1 MTKRRLWKRPLVVVL
16 LSLLPAIA
24 SGCAVIGGS
33 PQSVNRPAGDS
44 MRKIWDLF
52 VPIFWLSVLV
62 FVLVTAILLFALWRF
77 RRRPGED
84 RRPEQLH
91 GNTRLEIAWTMVPA
105 IILAII
111 AVPTLSLMFELDR
124 EPGPDALRVRVIGHQ
139 WWWEFQYPDYNVVTA
154 DELHV
159 VVNRPVRLEL
169 NSADV
174 IHSFWIPRL
183 SGKRDVIP
191 NWDNVLIFTP
201 EEVGIFS
208 GQCAEFCGIQHANM
222 KFRVIVQTQE
232 EFDAWIRQQQQ
243 PAAEAPSDP
252 LAARG
257 RELFLTP
264 ANACIGCH
272 TVAGTQAQGKVG
284 PDLTHVGS
292 RGIIAGGVLENT
304 PENLAR
310 WLRNPQEV
318 KPGNKMRLPR
328 QLTDDEIEALVAYL
342 RSLQ

>member
-1 MTKRRLWKRPLVVVL
+1 MTRGRLWKRSLVVAL
-16 LSLLPAIA
+16 LSLLPVIA

-124 EPGPDALRVRVIGHQ
+124 DPGPDALTVRVIGHQ
-139 WWWEFQYPDYNVVTA
+139 WWWEFQYPEYNVVTA
-154 DELHV
+154 NELHV
-159 VVNRPVRLEL
+159 VVDRPVRLEMD
-169 NSADV
+169 SEDV

-183 SGKRDVIP
+183 AGKRDVIP
-191 NWDNVLIFTP
+191 GWNNVLSFTP
-201 EEVGIFS
+201 EEVGTFP
-208 GQCAEFCGIQHANM
+208 GQCAEFCGIQHATPQC
-222 KFRVIVQTQE
+222 RAVAQPQE
-232 EFDAWIRQQQQ
+232 AGDAWIRQQQK
-243 PAAEAPSDP
+243 PAAEAPADP

-257 RELFLTP
+257 REIFRTP
-264 ANACIGCH
+264 AKACIGCH
-272 TVAGTQAQGKVG
+272 PVAGTDAKGQVG
-284 PDLTHVGS
+284 PNLTHVGS

-304 PENLAR
+304 PENLAQ
-310 WLRNPQEV
+310 WLRNPQAV
-318 KPGNKMRLPR
+318 KPGNKMVLPR
-328 QLTDDEIEALVAYL
+328 QLTDEEIDALVAYL
-342 RSLQ
+342 MSLQ